1 MCIRTR
7 LLPLTD
13 IARLPSMTEILVLY
27 YSRFGSTA
35 AMANLIVRGI
45 GASID

>member
-7 LLPLTD
+7 RLPLTD
-13 IARLPSMTEILVLY
+13 IARLPSMTEILVPY

-35 AMANLIVRGI
+35 AMANLIARGI
-45 GASID
+45 EASID